1 MGLFQKY
8 YHWFTKSLANQ
19 LLSTYLLVTAIAL
32 SIVTFWAMFTIKAES
47 MSNQRNALEVGA
59 MHLALEIDNDLAL
72 DSPKATRRIQ
82 LAVDRHASKLHVSI
96 TVVNKS
102 GHVLA
107 ESSTLDA
114 PAEQNVEGQNISNK
128 PEINE
133 ALAGIMGFAQ
143 RNTGSKQAEWLFFA
157 YPVRSAPGET
167 LGVIRLG
174 GELTALKERLNS
186 DLIFFMQIIGATL
199 FITAL
204 ISIFLARRL
213 TKPIKLMSMQSEYI
227 ADSGDITAFV
237 TVTRKDEIGE
247 LVASFNQMIARL
259 RLEEKKKQD
268 FIANASHELKTPTM
282 AIGSVVEALQ
292 AGAAEDPE
300 LRPKFLASLEN
311 LVERQSRLL
320 RDLLDV
326 AQLDGSTQVRWS
338 EDLQVS
344 DTIRVAVEQVR
355 PQSDRKKVHLHIEP
369 CPQEITVVG
378 NSIQLQRAFI
388 NLLTNAINYT
398 PSQGQVTASLV
409 PLDGTTVEVRISD
422 TGSGIDPKDLPH
434 IFDRFYRADKA
445 RSRSGAGGTGL
456 GLAITREI
464 INRHHGTIT
473 VDSILG
479 RGSVFF
485 VRLPV
490 KQFEMEEG
498 EDLLDEGAD
507 LPEEQKPASSR

>member
-1 MGLFQKY
+1 MGLFQNF

-32 SIVTFWAMFTIKAES
+32 SIVTFWAMITIKSES
-47 MSNQRNALEVGA
+47 YSVQRNALEVGA
-59 MHLALEIDNDLAL
+59 MHLGLEIDNDLAL
-72 DSPKATRRIQ
+72 DSPQATRRIQ
-82 LAVDRHASKLHVSI
+82 VATDRHASKLHVSI

-107 ESSTLDA
+107 ESSMPDFTGE
-114 PAEQNVEGQNISNK
+114 PNVEGQNISNK

-133 ALAGIMGFAQ
+133 ALAGIMSFAQ
-143 RNTGSKQAEWLFFA
+143 RNTGAKKAEWLYFA
-157 YPVRSAPGET
+157 YPVKSAPGET
-167 LGVIRLG
+167 LGVIRLAV
-174 GELTALKERLNS
+174 ELTKLKERLNS
-186 DLIFFMQIIGATL
+186 DLIFFMQIIVGTL
-199 FITAL
+199 FITGF

-213 TKPIKLMSMQSEYI
+213 TKPIKEMSVLSEYI
-227 ADSGDITAFV
+227 AESGDITAFV
-237 TVTRKDEIGE
+237 PVTRADEIGE
-247 LVASFNQMIARL
+247 LVVSFNQMIARL

-300 LRPKFLASLEN
+300 LRNKFLLSLEN
-311 LVERQSRLL
+311 LVERQTSLL

-338 EDLQVS
+338 EDVQVS
-344 DTIRVAVEQVR
+344 DSLRIAVEQVR
-355 PQSDRKKVHLHIEP
+355 PQSERKKIQVIVEP
-369 CPQEITVVG
+369 CPQDFVIVG
-378 NSIQLQRAFI
+378 NNIQLQRAFI
-388 NLLTNAINYT
+388 NLLNNAVNYT
-398 PSQGQVTASLV
+398 PSQGTVTVSFT
-409 PLDGTTVEVRISD
+409 PLDDLTVEIEIAD

-473 VDSILG
+473 VDSTLG
-479 RGSVFF
+479 KGSAFF
-485 VRLPV
+485 VRLPL
-490 KQFEMEEG
+490 KQSPTEERT
-498 EDLLDEGAD
+498 EAPPQIE
-507 LPEEQKPASSR
+507 KTK

>member
-1 MGLFQKY
+1 MGLFQNF
-8 YHWFTKSLANQ
+8 YHWFTKSLSYL

-32 SIVTFWAMFTIKAES
+32 SIVTFWAMFTIKTES

-59 MHLALEIDNDLAL
+59 MHLALEIDNDLSL
-72 DSPKATRRIQ
+72 DSPLATRRIQ
-82 LAVDRHASKLHVSI
+82 QAVDRHASKLHVSI

-107 ESSTLDA
+107 ESNLADFNGE
-114 PAEQNVEGQNISNK
+114 PNVEGQNISNK

-143 RNTGSKQAEWLFFA
+143 RNAGRKKTEWLYFA

-174 GELTALKERLNS
+174 VELTRMKERLNY
-186 DLIFFMQIIGATL
+186 DLIFFLQVIVATL
-199 FITAL
+199 FITGL
-204 ISIFLARRL
+204 LSIFLARRL
-213 TKPIKLMSMQSEYI
+213 TRPIKLMSEQSEYI

-237 TVTRKDEIGE
+237 PVTRSDEIGE

-300 LRPKFLASLEN
+300 LRTKFLASLEN

-326 AQLDGSTQVRWS
+326 AQLDGSTQVRWG
-338 EDLQVS
+338 EDVQVS
-344 DTIRVAVEQVR
+344 DSVRVAVEQVR
-355 PQSDRKKVHLHIEP
+355 PQSERKKVQVTVEHS
-369 CPQEITVVG
+369 PQEFTVTG
-378 NSIQLQRAFI
+378 NGIQLQRAFI
-388 NLLTNAINYT
+388 NLLNNAVNYT
-398 PSQGQVTASLV
+398 PSQGQVTVLITR
-409 PLDGTTVEVRISD
+409 LDDSTVEIKIAD

-473 VDSILG
+473 VDSTLG
-479 RGSVFF
+479 HGSAFF
-485 VRLPV
+485 VRLPL
-490 KQFEMEEG
+490 KQG
-498 EDLLDEGAD
+498 
-507 LPEEQKPASSR
+507 